1 MVATSHSR
9 SKKVRSRVN
18 HPIIDVDGHVN
29 LLDGQTLDYVKQV
42 GGARVAERYVKEMDE
57 ALYLSARAGSP
68 YARMS
73 QEERRDSW
81 AMQPTWWVP
90 PARNTLDRATSAL
103 PRLLHERMD
112 ELGIDLTILYQGFTQ
127 SHRQDDELR
136 QVGCRAFNMWQIDR
150 YREFSDRIIPS
161 ASIPMHTPEE
171 AVAELEFAVKELGY
185 KVVNI
190 AGYVKRPIPKFQRER
205 PAFGDSTFRLDFF
218 GLDSAYDYDPVWAKC
233 VELKVA
239 PTTHSVSLGLASRR
253 SISNYMYNHI
263 GHFAFAAEGLCKALF
278 MGGVT
283 RRFPTLKFGFME
295 SGVGWACNL
304 YADIVGHWEKRN
316 GEAIQNTNPA
326 NLDIDLM
333 MELIDRY
340 RDEKL
345 NGTPEDL
352 RSALT
357 GEHQVTP
364 EVLDDFAAC
373 RIEKAEDIRDLFVP
387 SFYFGCEAD
396 DPMNVWAFNSK
407 VNPFGARLQPLF
419 SSDIGHWDVPDMN
432 EVVAEAYEPVEK
444 GLITEEDFRDF
455 MFTNPVSLHAGMNPD
470 FFKGTAVEADVARAL

>member
-1 MVATSHSR
+1 M
-9 SKKVRSRVN
+9 
-18 HPIIDVDGHVN
+18 DGHVN

-42 GGARVAERYVKEMDE
+42 GGVRVAERYVKEMDE

-103 PRLLHERMD
+103 PRLLHKRMD

-239 PTTHSVSLGLASRR
+239 ATTHSVSLGLASRR

-316 GEAIQNTNPA
+316 GEEIQNTNPA

-357 GEHQVTP
+357 GERQVTP

-396 DPMNVWAFNSK
+396 DPMNVWAFSSK

-419 SSDIGHWDVPDMN
+419 SSDIGHWDVPDMK

-470 FFKGTAVEADVARAL
+470 FFKGTAVETEVARGL